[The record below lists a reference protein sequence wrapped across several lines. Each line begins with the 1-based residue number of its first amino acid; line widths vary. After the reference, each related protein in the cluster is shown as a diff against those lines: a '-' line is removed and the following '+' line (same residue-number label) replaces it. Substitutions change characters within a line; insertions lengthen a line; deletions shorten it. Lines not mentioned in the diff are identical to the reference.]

1 MVGHI
6 DTVWAGVTDMD
17 RSVRFYTALLGQEP
31 SYASSH
37 WTAFRLG
44 AVTLGLHADMPGGAA
59 GFVVSIEVADLETA
73 AHACQEAGG
82 EVDPEIHETPRGH
95 VQMVFDPDR
104 NRIQLFR
111 AATG

>member
-1 MVGHI
+1 ME
-6 DTVWAGVTDMD
+6 

-31 SYASSH
+31 SYASTH

-44 AVTLGLHADMPGGAA
+44 AVTLGLHLGMPGGET
-59 GFVVSIEVADLETA
+59 GFVVSTEVADLNIAATA
-73 AHACQEAGG
+73 CREAGG

-111 AATG
+111 AATD